1 MVAKVLARGDVPGD
15 LNVREREREPAVAVV
30 VPSPVSRLNQPPPA
44 CILAPLHRSVR
55 HLGWSLEDN

>member
-15 LNVREREREPAVAVV
+15 LNVREREPAVAVV

-55 HLGWSLEDN
+55 HLGWFWSLEDN